1 VPGWHAAIESLKI
14 GDRLQTVGILQ
25 EQHPDRARLFMQW
38 KRMDWPLL
46 VDSLSLLNVAYVPI
60 TVAIDENGIVRAV
73 DPPLDDPAALKRD
86 FVDRSFGPGEGKEAG
101 ERSAPAAPSAPD
113 LERLKS
119 AAANGGVAALL
130 RYADALVLWEG
141 ARRLDEAIAAY
152 RSALELE
159 PQNGVLNFH
168 LGVAY
173 RKRFDSDHRRPDD
186 FRQAVGKWSSALEI
200 DPNNYIWR
208 RRIQQYGPRLDKPYS
223 FYDWVRT
230 ARKEIRGRGALPV
243 PLVAEPGGAEFA
255 YPASDFMP
263 EKTGTTDPDP
273 KGRIRRD
280 RRGFVEVE
288 TVVVPPAVTP
298 GATARIHVTFTP
310 NHDIKAHWNNEVSDL
325 LFWVDP
331 PKGWGVES
339 RRLSFPNPPKPV
351 SREVRKVEFEIKA
364 PAKLEEGSMEIPAF
378 ALYYVCEDV
387 KGTCLYRRQDV
398 SVRVEVA
405 PPKLRG

>member
-14 GDRLQTVGILQ
+14 EDRLQAIGILQ

-38 KRMDWPLL
+38 KRMEWPLL
-46 VDSLSLLNVAYVPI
+46 VDSLGLLNVAYVPI

-86 FVDRSFGPGEGKEAG
+86 FVDRDFSPEKGSGTRVRAVPTAPGM
-101 ERSAPAAPSAPD
+101 PD
-113 LERLKS
+113 LERLRS
-119 AAANGGVAALL
+119 AAANGGVAARL
-130 RYADALVLWEG
+130 RYADALVLWG
-141 ARRLDEAIAAY
+141 GTRRLDDAIAEY
-152 RSALELE
+152 GSVLELE
-159 PQNGVLNFH
+159 PQNAAAHFH
-168 LGVAY
+168 IGVAY
-173 RKRFDSDHRRPDD
+173 RKRFDSDRRRAGD
-186 FRQAVGKWSSALEI
+186 FRRAVERWSSALEI

-230 ARKEIRGRGALPV
+230 ARKEIRGRGEV
-243 PLVAEPGGAEFA
+243 PMPLTVEPGGAELA

-263 EKTGTTDPDP
+263 ERSGSADPDP
-273 KGRIRRD
+273 KRRILRD
-280 RRGFVEVE
+280 RRGFVDVE
-288 TVVVPPAVTP
+288 TIVVPPAVTP

-325 LFWVDP
+325 LFWVDAP
-331 PKGWGVES
+331 EGWEVES
-339 RRLSFPNPPKPV
+339 RRLTFPNPPRPV
-351 SREVRKVEFEIKA
+351 SQEVRKVEFEIKA
-364 PAKLEEGSMEIPAF
+364 PGQSNPGATEIPGY

-398 SVRVEVA
+398 SVRVEIA
-405 PPKLRG
+405 PPKP